1 MATTVHPS
9 FRDLMDEE
17 LARKLQAQEDALGD
31 WAGLAGEDA
40 DTAPVLPPP
49 PPAMSAV
56 EHEDMLLAMMLQ
68 EEEDAAAAAAVSATR
83 ARAGLSTK
91 VGLDM
96 LTCCVPCIAVLCIS
110 VCI

>member
-40 DTAPVLPPP
+40 DMPPPPP

-96 LTCCVPCIAVLCIS
+96 LTCCVPCIAVIS